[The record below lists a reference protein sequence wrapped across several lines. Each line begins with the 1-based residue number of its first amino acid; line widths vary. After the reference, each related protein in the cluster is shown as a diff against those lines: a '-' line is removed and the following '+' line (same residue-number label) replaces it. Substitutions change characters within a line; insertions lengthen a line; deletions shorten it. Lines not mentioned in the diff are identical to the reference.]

1 MWVSSRKYIT
11 KKLRLLQVRTWNQI
25 FAQSFNHEFGVGD
38 RFRILMWSDRE
49 EYFSVST
56 FVYFVSCFWLNVSQI
71 ASLFTG
77 NQNEVD
83 RCCLTAT
90 CSLHL
95 LIEHAQIWGSVE
107 NGNAQFTELRR
118 QLIDAVTRL
127 ADHVIKI
134 IQVIN
139 RAAIVIR
146 MECFHSNDQWAWFSS
161 ETKVNVCIW
170 IEFNSQM
177 IT

>member
-1 MWVSSRKYIT
+1 MNLCTRRLWEVSKALKLMWVSSRKYIT
-11 KKLRLLQVRTWNQI
+11 KKLRLLQVKTWTDQS
-25 FAQSFNHEFGVGD
+25 FAQSFNHEFGVSN
-38 RFRILMWSDRE
+38 RFRILMWSDRD
-49 EYFSVST
+49 EYFSVWT
-56 FVYFVSCFWLNVSQI
+56 FVYFFIPCFWLNVSQI

-77 NQNEVD
+77 DQNEVD

-127 ADHVIKI
+127 GDHVIKI
-134 IQVIN
+134 IQVIVDN
-139 RAAIVIR
+139 NMR
-146 MECFHSNDQWAWFSS
+146 S
-161 ETKVNVCIW
+161 
-170 IEFNSQM
+170 
-177 IT
+177 